1 MSEGS
6 SKSQPSK
13 DISDPAVVVVWDP
26 AFVTEEQ
33 YAELIEAIG
42 NVVRAHGGLGVKLLR
57 PSTLGAAVETEVVL

>member
-6 SKSQPSK
+6 SRAQSPEE
-13 DISDPAVVVVWDP
+13 ITEPAVVVVWDP
-26 AFVTEEQ
+26 ALVSEEQ

-57 PSTLGAAVETEVVL
+57 PMTFGAAVEAEVVL